1 MNDMLTM
8 NASDVRKDWSKVLD
22 SVIRRRPAFI
32 KRTRDH
38 MVLSS
43 TELISNLVSDVK
55 FNARRYD
62 ESDGSVTLSLEAMD
76 IVSNGEDLEAAKK
89 ALVSDIVEYAEEY
102 YNEFERY
109 SHAPNRKNHLP
120 YVMKALTAE
129 TPEELEN
136 AVVCQNGKN

>member
-1 MNDMLTM
+1 MLTM

-32 KRTRDH
+32 KRTHDH

-43 TELISNLVSDVK
+43 AELISNLVSDVK
-55 FNARRYD
+55 FNASRYD

-76 IVSNGEDLEAAKK
+76 IVSNGKDLEAAKK

-109 SHAPNRKNHLP
+109 SHAPNRKSHLP

-129 TPEELEN
+129 TPEELED
-136 AVVCQNGKN
+136 AVVCRDGEN

>member
-1 MNDMLTM
+1 MSGRIG
-8 NASDVRKDWSKVLD
+8 ARSWFCD
-22 SVIRRRPAFI
+22 SAPAGIYKEDAGPHGIEFYRTDFKSGIRRQI
-32 KRTRDH
+32 Y
-38 MVLSS
+38 
-43 TELISNLVSDVK
+43 
-55 FNARRYD
+55 ARRYD

-129 TPEELEN
+129 TPEELED